1 MLDEVDET
9 VASCLRS
16 DEAASPVQTLSGQ
29 HTDELVLQLLVGAEQ
44 ETDLARTG
52 SNVTG

>member
-1 MLDEVDET
+1 MFDEVDET

-16 DEAASPVQTLSGQ
+16 DEAASPVHALSGQ

-44 ETDLARTG
+44 ETDLACTG
-52 SNVTG
+52 SNITS